1 MIQRIIGL
9 AALIGVISVVFLVL
23 SEGKGPSTAQGSEVI
38 TQSGLKYR
46 DDKIGSGSLAE
57 SGKRVSVHYTGWL
70 DQNGMLGT
78 KFDSSRPRNRPFEF
92 NLGAHQVIKGWDE
105 GLVGMRVGGMRTLF
119 IPSELAYGE
128 RGTGDIIGPNAG
140 LIFEV
145 ELLEVK

>member
-1 MIQRIIGL
+1 MIKRIIGL

-78 KFDSSRPRNRPFEF
+78 KFDSSR
-92 NLGAHQVIKGWDE
+92 
-105 GLVGMRVGGMRTLF
+105 LF